1 MVRAAFTGDRNLL
14 HSLDVASVETMGT
27 RNQGDDGDRSAEE
40 AALSARLRRLG
51 ERLDEKKAS
60 EPTDAGPTSNTET
73 SAMAGGLR
81 LSAELVG
88 GVIGGALIG
97 WLLDHFLG
105 IAPFGLITFVLLGF
119 AAGILSLMR
128 AAGFLP
134 SGAGR
139 PDNQK

>member
-1 MVRAAFTGDRNLL
+1 
-14 HSLDVASVETMGT
+14 MGT
-27 RNQGDDGDRSAEE
+27 RNQGDDGDRSADE

-60 EPTDAGPTSNTET
+60 EPTDAEPTSNTDT

-105 IAPFGLITFVLLGF
+105 IAPFGLIAFFLLGF

-128 AAGFLP
+128 TAGFLP
-134 SGAGR
+134 SGTDR